1 MEPPSNSL
9 LLILS
14 FLNPIT
20 FNMVLEFIGLII
32 LLACSGLVSGSEVA
46 FFSLVPQEIDQLKNS
61 PNKGEHTA
69 ALLLEKRKLLL
80 ATILIANNFIN
91 IAIIILSSALT
102 TAIFNFGSQVLLG
115 FLFQVILVTFIILL
129 FGEVLPKVYAV
140 NNRKQLSSIMSL
152 PILGLRK
159 ITYPISLMLVR
170 TTSLIDTKFKKR
182 VDNISVDNLSHALEL
197 TTDESTGEEEKRIL
211 EGIVNFGNTDVKQ
224 IMISRVDVFALEM
237 KEKFSSVK
245 SQIIEAGFSRIPVF
259 NENFDKIE
267 GVLYVKDLLPHIDKG
282 DDFEWQKLVRPPFFV
297 PENKKIDDL
306 LNEIKEKKTHIAIVV
321 DEYGGTSGIATLEDV
336 IEEIVGDIS
345 DEFDDDDITYSKL
358 DDNNFIFEGKTLLK
372 DFYRITDANE
382 ELFENAKG
390 DSDSIGGIVIEIAG
404 RIPLKGEK
412 VLFENYQFKIESAD
426 QRKINTIK
434 VSILP
439 GEDSADEDDN

>member
-1 MEPPSNSL
+1 
-9 LLILS
+9 
-14 FLNPIT
+14 
-20 FNMVLEFIGLII
+20 
-32 LLACSGLVSGSEVA
+32 
-46 FFSLVPQEIDQLKNS
+46 
-61 PNKGEHTA
+61 
-69 ALLLEKRKLLL
+69 
-80 ATILIANNFIN
+80 
-91 IAIIILSSALT
+91 
-102 TAIFNFGSQVLLG
+102 
-115 FLFQVILVTFIILL
+115 
-129 FGEVLPKVYAV
+129 
-140 NNRKQLSSIMSL
+140 
-152 PILGLRK
+152 
-159 ITYPISLMLVR
+159 MLVR

>member
-1 MEPPSNSL
+1 
-9 LLILS
+9 
-14 FLNPIT
+14 
-20 FNMVLEFIGLII
+20 MVLEFIGLII

-69 ALLLEKRKLLL
+69 ALLLEKPKLLL